1 MQVLFESFTDNTEI
15 KTTTVKFDFFEL
27 RHIYKTTQKDNFILF
42 MKYMTVQIVKYKLTL
57 NLDNFDM
64 TYYSATDEGL
74 FYNSNVVDKLEDQEY
89 NQKHIT
95 ILWINGIKPLKDKK
109 TI

>member
-1 MQVLFESFTDNTEI
+1 MQVLLESFTDNTEI

-95 ILWINGIKPLKDKK
+95 ILWINGIKPAP
-109 TI
+109 

>member
-1 MQVLFESFTDNTEI
+1 MQVLFESFTNKKEI
-15 KTTTVKFDFFEL
+15 KSTTVNFDFFEL
-27 RHIYKTTQKDNFILF
+27 RHIYKTTQKYNFILF

-74 FYNSNVVDKLEDQEY
+74 FYNPNVFDKLEDQEY
-89 NQKHIT
+89 NQKHIQHYGS
-95 ILWINGIKPLKDKK
+95 L
-109 TI
+109 

>member
-1 MQVLFESFTDNTEI
+1 
-15 KTTTVKFDFFEL
+15 
-27 RHIYKTTQKDNFILF
+27 
-42 MKYMTVQIVKYKLTL
+42 
-57 NLDNFDM
+57 M

-89 NQKHIT
+89 NQKHIDNIMDQWNKT
-95 ILWINGIKPLKDKK
+95 KDKK